1 MSLEALKIPKRLKQ
15 ITLWVHPLGRVI
27 GSLFLHLQSNQSA
40 GEEKPLE
47 ALNHPDQFLVVKCDD
62 SDDIRFYNKRSI
74 VRVQYFE
81 SQADESSEV
90 RHLTCH
96 LHMMDG
102 SLLTGT
108 IQEFLPPE
116 HARLFDYVNMNDMP
130 FIKLH
135 LDNHEICLVNKTYIV
150 QITPLDTSVNELV
163 HQ

>member
-15 ITLWVHPLGRVI
+15 VTLWVHPLGRVI

-47 ALNHPDQFLVVKCDD
+47 VLSHPERFLVVKCDD

-74 VRVQYFE
+74 VRVQY
-81 SQADESSEV
+81 ADSEAEEPSEV

-108 IQEFLPPE
+108 IKEFLPPE
-116 HARLFDYVNMNDMP
+116 HARLFDYVNMDDTP

-135 LDNHEICLVNKTYIV
+135 LDNGEICLVNKTYIV
-150 QITPLDTSVNELV
+150 QITPLDNSVD
-163 HQ
+163 